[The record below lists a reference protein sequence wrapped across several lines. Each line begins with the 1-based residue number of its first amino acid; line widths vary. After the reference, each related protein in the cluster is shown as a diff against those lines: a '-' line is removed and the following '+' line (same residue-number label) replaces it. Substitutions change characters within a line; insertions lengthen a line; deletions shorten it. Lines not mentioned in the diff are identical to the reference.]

1 MKNAEAH
8 IYLSGYPLVK
18 DTQSH
23 ILDDLV
29 LAQNL
34 TYGDDIASEE
44 IAPTQNFTAGYDIA
58 ADSITQLK
66 TSVLGMTLPLCCRV
80 LPQLH

>member
-23 ILDDLV
+23 ILDDIV

-34 TYGDDIASEE
+34 AYGDEIASED

-58 ADSITQLK
+58 SDNITQPK
-66 TSVLGMTLPLCCRV
+66 TLVLGMTLPLCCRGH
-80 LPQLH
+80 PHLH